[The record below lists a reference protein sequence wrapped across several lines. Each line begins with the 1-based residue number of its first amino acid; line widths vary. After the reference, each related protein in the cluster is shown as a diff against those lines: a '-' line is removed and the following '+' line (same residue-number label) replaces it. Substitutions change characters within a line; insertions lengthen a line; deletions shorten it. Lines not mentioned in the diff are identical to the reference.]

1 MPKAKEIY
9 LTQEG
14 LDELKKELDH
24 LKFEKRPEGGFAIVF
39 EEDGSGDLNRVMDD
53 LCEKH
58 RGDSSRQSAGEIFTE
73 IAEAVGDK
81 KLNKGNYGNCEK

>member
-1 MPKAKEIY
+1 MEKSISYEDMGVKV
-9 LTQEG
+9 
-14 LDELKKELDH
+14 
-24 LKFEKRPEGGFAIVF
+24 KFEKRSEGGFAIVF

-58 RGDSSRQSAGEIFTE
+58 RGDSSHQSVGEIFTE

-81 KLNKGNYGNCEK
+81 N

>member
-1 MPKAKEIY
+1 MGVKV
-9 LTQEG
+9 
-14 LDELKKELDH
+14 
-24 LKFEKRPEGGFAIVF
+24 KFEKRPEGGFAIVF

-58 RGDSSRQSAGEIFTE
+58 RGDSSRQSPGEIFTE
-73 IAEAVGDK
+73 IAEAVGHK